1 MISSMM
7 IVLLVICIVSLHSSA
22 AKSIN
27 DASFIQ
33 KSLSKNLKIR
43 GGFQKTDILSS
54 ISTMMEQASPI
65 EGLPRWAN
73 FHTITGLLRALDYF
87 GTFIFAISGRS
98 VHM

>member
-1 MISSMM
+1 MISSML
-7 IVLLVICIVSLHSSA
+7 IVLLVICVISLHSSF

-27 DASFIQ
+27 DGSFIQ
-33 KSLSKNLKIR
+33 QSMSKNLKIR
-43 GGFQKTDILSS
+43 GGKIEILSS

-87 GTFIFAISGRS
+87 GTFIFAISGRY
-98 VHM
+98 VIT